1 MPGPNAT
8 VGSEGGATARH
19 TRGFGR
25 EFADFSRRRPHASSL
40 SRMDGVPHIEPTLRG
55 SAAGPTARGAEGRAP
70 GDFPTTRHGWIGER
84 LATGHAGHAEVVR
97 HVMEAY
103 ATPLERYLRG
113 SSYRTVG
120 DPKELVN
127 GFLVDRVSR
136 AGYLHDWLD
145 SGKPLRRWLM
155 TGFLF
160 YLGEWAR
167 RRRPQ
172 PSAHD
177 ADLLDE
183 SEEAQR
189 RFDREWAS
197 SLVARAVDRAR
208 RSCERRGQSSHWSLF
223 ERHYMH
229 GIPYSR
235 LIDEFGVDPSGAA
248 SMVRTAAEKFRRA
261 IFDEL
266 ARDGVPDAEIEA
278 EIVRLMEA
286 LRS

>member
-1 MPGPNAT
+1 
-8 VGSEGGATARH
+8 
-19 TRGFGR
+19 
-25 EFADFSRRRPHASSL
+25 
-40 SRMDGVPHIEPTLRG
+40 
-55 SAAGPTARGAEGRAP
+55 
-70 GDFPTTRHGWIGER
+70 
-84 LATGHAGHAEVVR
+84 
-97 HVMEAY
+97 MEAY
-103 ATPLERYLRG
+103 ATPLERYFRG
-113 SSYRTVG
+113 SSYRTLG
-120 DPKELVN
+120 DAKELVN

-136 AGYLHDWLD
+136 SNYLREWLG

-167 RRRPQ
+167 KRRPA
-172 PSAHD
+172 PSAYD
-177 ADLLDE
+177 VDLLDE

-197 SLVARAVDRAR
+197 SLVARAIERAR

-223 ERHYMH
+223 ERHHMH
-229 GIPYSR
+229 GTPYSR
-235 LIDEFGVDPSGAA
+235 LIGEFGVDPSSAA

-266 ARDGVPDAEIEA
+266 ARDGVPDPEIEA